1 MTQASLIQT
10 SLSTIELGESE
21 AGQSETVSA
30 RVKANRS
37 LGHSIAFTS
46 HVPELHR
53 GTLEMLVYF
62 NAGQSR
68 VADGIVDAVER
79 FGPLEIVSENERLRV
94 RVNGLAEAQSLFAVE
109 ASTGRPLGVAVY
121 ARPDFQHMIVVHLGI
136 AAEFASGGKRA
147 HEQLLLRLLRELRRS
162 SRRIKGVE
170 SFELLY
176 LSGRGRN
183 VNRNVLRQRDSAAGL
198 C

>member
-1 MTQASLIQT
+1 MTQASISHQLHKQPA
-10 SLSTIELGESE
+10 S
-21 AGQSETVSA
+21 SA
-30 RVKANRS
+30 RNHAIV
-37 LGHSIAFTS
+37 FTS
-46 HVPELHR
+46 HVAQLHR

-79 FGPLEIVSENERLRV
+79 FGPLEIVTEGEHLRI
-94 RVNGLAEAQSLFAVE
+94 RVNGLPEAQSLFAVE
-109 ASTGRPLGVAVY
+109 AATGRPLGVAVF

-147 HEQLLLRLLRELRRS
+147 HEQLLLRLLRELRRN
-162 SRRIKGVE
+162 SRRIKGVQ

-176 LSGRGRN
+176 LAGRSRN
-183 VNRNVLRQRDSAAGL
+183 GMRHREAAYL
-198 C
+198 